1 MGFYLNKRKVTL
13 QFNYQINIF
22 KSKISAMS
30 LSPAPVLDFFF
41 DCGPP
46 PKKPDETRSRNPTQ
60 QYNILDNHSH
70 LMTPHQQQNG
80 RKSVDFFDVQ
90 FSNQEK
96 IRSASPAAAA
106 NLNLYSSSPSSNQIP
121 YSSSPSSNRMYSSS
135 PSPLSHHT
143 REHLPPSNQIVEHLE
158 EFKYTGLTLNSPWT
172 LWINRFVSNLSK
184 EEFESNLRK
193 IYTIS
198 TVKT

>member
-1 MGFYLNKRKVTL
+1 
-13 QFNYQINIF
+13 
-22 KSKISAMS
+22 MS

-121 YSSSPSSNRMYSSS
+121 YSSSPSNQSMYSSSPSYRNTYS

-172 LWINRFVSNLSK
+172 LWINRCVSFFSISFFYYNDIGSPNLNWVRYLII
-184 EEFESNLRK
+184 FRR
-193 IYTIS
+193 TFD
-198 TVKT
+198 VWRV

>member
-1 MGFYLNKRKVTL
+1 MGFYLNQRKVTL
-13 QFNYQINIF
+13 QFNYQISFF

-46 PKKPDETRSRNPTQ
+46 PKKPDENSSQNPTQ
-60 QYNILDNHSH
+60 QYNILDDHSH

-106 NLNLYSSSPSSNQIP
+106 NQNLYSSSPSNQSM
-121 YSSSPSSNRMYSSS
+121 YSSSPSYRNTYS

-172 LWINRFVSNLSK
+172 LWINRFV
-184 EEFESNLRK
+184 
-193 IYTIS
+193 
-198 TVKT
+198 